1 MMQFASDGQWG
12 RGLYFAEDAGYSHF
26 YATAGSGFNKPP
38 PGSHD
43 AQLGELRADELELL
57 CCDLLLGSVAEMDRD
72 YGQDKT
78 ACPGVETEMRV
89 VCGGKGGKGGLKTPP
104 FVNAKPPVRWQP
116 VAVFIPLAQEL
127 SESCFVSLT
136 AGCVQQLRQGG
147 DRSEGK
153 FDTVMGWTQ
162 TDKKL
167 PDGRWIKNPDCPR
180 SKAWIV
186 YENGRAC
193 TCLVHSLRS
202 VSGC

>member
-78 ACPGVETEMRV
+78 ACPGIETEMRV

-104 FVNAKPPVRWQP
+104 FVNAKPPVRCQHHRC
-116 VAVFIPLAQEL
+116 VYHR
-127 SESCFVSLT
+127 SCARALGKLLRVS
-136 AGCVQQLRQGG
+136 
-147 DRSEGK
+147 
-153 FDTVMGWTQ
+153 
-162 TDKKL
+162 
-167 PDGRWIKNPDCPR
+167 DGRL
-180 SKAWIV
+180 
-186 YENGRAC
+186 RA
-193 TCLVHSLRS
+193 TVAARR
-202 VSGC
+202 